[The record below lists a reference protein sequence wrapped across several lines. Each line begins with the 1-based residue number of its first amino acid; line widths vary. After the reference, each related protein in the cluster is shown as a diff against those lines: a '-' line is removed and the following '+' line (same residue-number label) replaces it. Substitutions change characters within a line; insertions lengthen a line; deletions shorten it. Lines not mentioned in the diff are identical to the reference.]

1 MLTKAKE
8 LLPLMKRI
16 IEYSGSIISLEDRQ
30 EAGLE
35 EEPEELERL
44 NEEYAALLE
53 GLAREE
59 LLIIR
64 AVSNIGTL
72 ERGHRFSAEEGM
84 VTYQETIFEI
94 EIRSTPEELLA
105 KYHQYL
111 VYHTKEQE
119 VEHFRRYLDVPR
131 DLTEGI
137 HILGL

>member
-16 IEYSGSIISLEDRQ
+16 IEYSGSIDSLEARQ
-30 EAGLE
+30 EDGPE
-35 EEPEELERL
+35 GNPEELARL
-44 NEEYAALLE
+44 KREYAALLE
-53 GLAREE
+53 SMSRED

-64 AVSNIGTL
+64 AVADIGIS
-72 ERGHRFSAEEGM
+72 ERGHRFTDEGEGPAYRKSM
-84 VTYQETIFEI
+84 FEI

-105 KYHQYL
+105 NYHQYL

-119 VEHFRRYLDVPR
+119 IRYFERWSAGLD
-131 DLTEGI
+131 LCEGI